1 MRRPAV
7 SWGTSRGCWIAGIG
21 ILAILAGCAG
31 SRSSKSSAPGEA
43 SPAGLMDQSVADST
57 PSSEAPGG
65 GDPNEFA
72 RQMQTV
78 APIAP
83 SSPARKRMNGD
94 PYAGGEAPT
103 IGSQEQRSYQRKIIY
118 TAELTLVVP
127 RLEPV
132 REKLLTLVRS
142 AKGYVANSSVS
153 GSAGETR
160 SAHWTLRVPVSA
172 YGKFLSDV
180 ATLGEVQT
188 QSSDSQDVSEEF
200 YDVEARLRNGRAAES
215 RLLEHLKRSAARLSD
230 ILSVEREL
238 TRVRG
243 EIEQMEGRIRFL
255 RNQTDLTTVTLT
267 INEAREYVPQS
278 HTSFSARLGRTW
290 TSALESV
297 RDAGAGIVLGLVFA
311 APWIVIW
318 GIVLFILYRAIRNWI
333 GRRKAARSAMSEGT
347 STPPSQS

>member
-7 SWGTSRGCWIAGIG
+7 TWGAGRLCWIAGIG
-21 ILAILAGCAG
+21 IFAILGGCAG

-43 SPAGLMDQSVADST
+43 SPAGLMDQSVATST
-57 PSSEAPGG
+57 PSSDVPGG

-83 SSPARKRMNGD
+83 GVPARKRMNGD
-94 PYAGGEAPT
+94 PYAGEALT
-103 IGSQEQRSYQRKIIY
+103 MGSQEQRSYQRKIIY

-132 REKLLTLVRS
+132 REKLLSLVRS
-142 AKGYVANSSVS
+142 ARGYVANSSVS

-255 RNQTDLTTVTLT
+255 RNQTDLTTVTIT

-318 GIVLFILYRAIRNWI
+318 GIVLFILYRAIRSWI
-333 GRRKAARSAMSEGT
+333 GRRKAAGSAMSEGT